1 MKKMLNSAAIVP
13 SRIIK
18 ASAIRRVTKCPLAI
32 ADSFIS
38 NEQSNRNQ
46 YRSNQHREFSQSV
59 FSSSIDVVT
68 PFSKR
73 EEESSHS
80 RHQLS
85 QSRQYTLTTKTER
98 GMPTLALGLG
108 AVALTAKAGQLTV
121 TAYKEWKA
129 SQPEEPEKK
138 EETKDQASS
147 EQTGET
153 KKKETKGK
161 RENIFSSFFDVG
173 TNYYEGGFEE
183 KMTKREAALILGVR
197 ASSTEKRI
205 KEAHRKLLILNH
217 PDRGGSKY
225 LSGKVNEAKELLLKG
240 KAK

>member
-1 MKKMLNSAAIVP
+1 MLKSAAIVP

-18 ASAIRRVTKCPLAI
+18 ASAIRRATKCPLAT
-32 ADSFIS
+32 ADTFIS
-38 NEQSNRNQ
+38 NEHSNHNQ
-46 YRSNQHREFSQSV
+46 YRSNQQRNFSQSA

-68 PFSKR
+68 PFTKR
-73 EEESSHS
+73 EEESSNN

-121 TAYKEWKA
+121 TAFKEWKA

-138 EETKDQASS
+138 EETQDQASS
-147 EQTGET
+147 EQTET